1 MALLVADRAREQ
13 PGDIGLRDDRVALT
27 WAELN
32 GLLNRVANGLHRL
45 ELGADRRIAVYAENA
60 VETVVAHLGGLLA
73 GASSVPVNFHLTT
86 EEVAYILKDSGAA
99 VVFVGPE
106 TAERGI
112 STPAPV
118 VKRHSLS
125 RLFARPEHATDAYSS
140 RFRHQA

>member
-60 VETVVAHLGGLLA
+60 VETVVAHLGVPCVRNDCGLQFSVSVLPA
-73 GASSVPVNFHLTT
+73 GPAG
-86 EEVAYILKDSGAA
+86 IGADQ
-99 VVFVGPE
+99 PW
-106 TAERGI
+106 
-112 STPAPV
+112 
-118 VKRHSLS
+118 
-125 RLFARPEHATDAYSS
+125 RLFHSVLGRCGLPGRDCG
-140 RFRHQA
+140 